1 MLQHT
6 VGRLFVSTSLI
17 TFKDEALELAIDHLK
32 DGGQLVLTTDA
43 SPYEDADLAGL
54 TRRLKEKHIK
64 LTAIISGDCAQ
75 GGASLNEVTTK

>member
-1 MLQHT
+1 